1 MNNFRK
7 MSKYINKQSFNTV
20 TEFLTQKDEANSK
33 GQNKNGAKM
42 FDDLNGEEK
51 SKDSDIEM
59 QEI

>member
-1 MNNFRK
+1 
-7 MSKYINKQSFNTV
+7 MSKYMNKQSFNTV

-33 GQNKNGAKM
+33 GQNKNVAKM

-51 SKDSDIEM
+51 SKDSDVEM